1 MPSARSFWSQQDDI
15 DPTYLTVWND
25 QNLKQTQVATSQD
38 NLPSRDDISFPLGS
52 LALNFEGISVGAST
66 QVSVLIHGTEPI
78 NGYWKKDV
86 NGNLVNI
93 AETITTSDRNT
104 LITFTLT
111 DGGRFDA
118 DGLANGRI
126 VDPGA
131 PGLITVN
138 QLQLS
143 QTQLAQVSPRNADTL
158 SFNVRFSDSVKQV
171 DASDFK
177 TQFHWQCTRSDS
189 VRRKNL
195 R

>member
-1 MPSARSFWSQQDDI
+1 GTGDGNGDGIQDIEQDAVSSLIWSQQDDI

-38 NLPSRDDISFPLGS
+38 NLPSRDDISFPFGS
-52 LALNFEGISVGAST
+52 LALNFEGINVGAST

-93 AETITTSDRNT
+93 AETITTSDHNT

-131 PGLITVN
+131 PGLITLN

-143 QTQLAQVSPRNADTL
+143 QAQLAQVSPRNADT
-158 SFNVRFSDSVKQV
+158 
-171 DASDFK
+171 
-177 TQFHWQCTRSDS
+177 
-189 VRRKNL
+189 
-195 R
+195 